1 MKNSK
6 SGQVAL
12 IILLIM
18 VVILTIGLS
27 LISHSVIDVS
37 ISKDEEEA
45 IRAFSA
51 AEAGIEE
58 ALKQADLGTWTPGAS
73 PVGGIEPSIT
83 VSEIDN
89 NITRELAEGEM
100 MNIHL
105 AGGTATSVDISWDPD
120 AALELTVFK
129 DDDTVQRGAVAS
141 GGGTCYSGFDTHND
155 KSANIPDDFLGGD
168 LTLTNGELLRIRV
181 LCNNTTVTVAGA
193 GLPTQQYDIDSR
205 AAAGG
210 EEESKVSAIEV
221 SRTVPELPS
230 IFDYVLFS
238 GGNLQ

>member
-18 VVILTIGLS
+18 VVVLTIGLS

-58 ALKQADLGTWTPGAS
+58 ALKQTDLGSWTPGAS
-73 PVGGIEPSIT
+73 PIGGIEPNIT
-83 VSEIDN
+83 VSEIDD
-89 NITRELAEGEM
+89 NIERELAEGEM

-105 AGGTATSVDISWDPD
+105 TGGTATTATISWSPE
-120 AALELTVFK
+120 AALELTVYK
-129 DDDTVQRGAVAS
+129 NDGSLQRGAVTSSGSCAS
-141 GGGTCYSGFDTHND
+141 GLDVHGGSVI
-155 KSANIPDDFLGGD
+155 IPDNFAGSS
-168 LTLTNGELLRIRV
+168 LTLTDASLLRIRA
-181 LCNNTTVTVAGA
+181 LCNDTTVTVSGA
-193 GLPTQQYDIDSR
+193 GLPTQQYEIDSR

-210 EEESKVSAIEV
+210 EEETKVSAIEV
-221 SRTVPELPS
+221 SKTVPELPS
-230 IFDYVLFS
+230 IFNYVLFS
-238 GGNLQ
+238 GGDLD